1 MLNDWLKMKPL
12 LLTIALLFSIVSDS
26 YAENDEEFVEELTVG
41 YMLDNKD
48 KSDVFYRIIGTMHGI
63 LFSEVYFQDKEYRK
77 KICTPEE
84 TAYDYY
90 LAIEMMERAVNRD
103 PSNRKEN
110 ATLAILYELADV
122 YSCKELL

>member
-1 MLNDWLKMKPL
+1 MISAAVVETKRLKPL
-12 LLTIALLFSIVSDS
+12 LLTIALLLSIVSDS

-77 KICTPEE
+77 KSAPLRRQLTTIT
-84 TAYDYY
+84 
-90 LAIEMMERAVNRD
+90 
-103 PSNRKEN
+103 
-110 ATLAILYELADV
+110 
-122 YSCKELL
+122 